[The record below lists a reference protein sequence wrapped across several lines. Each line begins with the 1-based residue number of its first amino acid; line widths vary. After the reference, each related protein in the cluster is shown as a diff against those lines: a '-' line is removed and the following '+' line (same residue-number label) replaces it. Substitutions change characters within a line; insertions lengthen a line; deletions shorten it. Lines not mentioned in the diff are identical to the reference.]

1 MDHHS
6 QIFKYLVDI
15 QNVSL
20 QLPNRRFPLEITAA
34 MRTGLSPVRVLSI
47 RACKLLPV
55 PESSTTTSQ
64 VAGISAP

>member
-1 MDHHS
+1 
-6 QIFKYLVDI
+6 
-15 QNVSL
+15 
-20 QLPNRRFPLEITAA
+20 LEITAA